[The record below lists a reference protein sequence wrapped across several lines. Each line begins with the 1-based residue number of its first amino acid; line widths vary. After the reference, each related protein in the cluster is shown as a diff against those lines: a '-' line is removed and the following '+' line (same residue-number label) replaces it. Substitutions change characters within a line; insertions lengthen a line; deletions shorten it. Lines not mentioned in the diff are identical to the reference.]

1 MVERLRS
8 SPLWSSD
15 YVPLPYGRATTFLSL
30 MVESLNVPLVFVSKE
45 PRPSSPDADEPS
57 FLALLC
63 RTSNSSSGRAHVRS
77 LDLPM
82 VDRVINASINEIG

>member
-30 MVESLNVPLVFVSKE
+30 MVESLNVPQFKMRGRVNQDWE
-45 PRPSSPDADEPS
+45 ER
-57 FLALLC
+57 ALLYDPVLDIILGGGGRV
-63 RTSNSSSGRAHVRS
+63 RTCS
-77 LDLPM
+77 LQAP
-82 VDRVINASINEIG
+82 